1 MSFRTRRIIFA
12 CPFFG
17 IFYFFLI
24 KYLFLLLGGLND
36 WIILYIT
43 LALALLHVL
52 PTLFEERK
60 SRFIT
65 RLFANIYGVIQ
76 W

>member
-12 CPFFG
+12 CPFFD

-43 LALALLHVL
+43 FALALLHLL
-52 PTLFEERK
+52 PTLF
-60 SRFIT
+60 
-65 RLFANIYGVIQ
+65 
-76 W
+76 